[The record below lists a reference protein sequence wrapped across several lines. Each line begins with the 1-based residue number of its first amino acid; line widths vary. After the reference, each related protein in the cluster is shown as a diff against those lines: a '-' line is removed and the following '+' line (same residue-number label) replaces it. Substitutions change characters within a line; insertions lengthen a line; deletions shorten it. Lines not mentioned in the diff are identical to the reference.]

1 MLRFFPVGQYE
12 EKMLAKN
19 VAPPLIYFLFSTIIF
34 VCNFHAKKWIGLKNI

>member
-34 VCNFHAKKWIGLKNI
+34 AIFMPKNGLD